1 MIAYM
6 QYQPLILERAWVLS
20 DTSRRSLVKTITWR
34 VTGSGATFLISYA
47 IAGNFAMAGT
57 IAVVQLVSN
66 TVLYFLHE
74 RVWNRIK
81 WGRQ

>member
-6 QYQPLILERAWVLS
+6 QYRPLTLERAWALS

-47 IAGNFAMAGT
+47 IAGNFAIAGT